1 MSLIKLAKTKQS
13 LEELKKYRVE
23 LTRDEFNEI
32 MDRKAVWHHGPN
44 GEETP
49 AVWKFQDIWKSLKIA
64 GKNLTPKI
72 EYGFVTDTHRAFM
85 ISPTLKGAI
94 RNYHRVIKGTA

>member
-1 MSLIKLAKTKQS
+1 MSLIKLAKTKHS

-49 AVWKFQDIWKSLKIA
+49 AVWKAQDLSDPKSCKVSFL
-64 GKNLTPKI
+64 
-72 EYGFVTDTHRAFM
+72 YVTDTHRAFM
-85 ISPTLKGAI
+85 TSPTLKGAI
-94 RNYHRVIKGTA
+94 RNYHKVIKGTA

>member
-32 MDRKAVWHHGPN
+32 M
-44 GEETP
+44 
-49 AVWKFQDIWKSLKIA
+49 
-64 GKNLTPKI
+64 
-72 EYGFVTDTHRAFM
+72 